1 MHVCVVWCTHAK
13 TSAEHKITVNHNSGE
28 SNIKRRKNKENDGI
42 FVISKSKREE
52 DKEWKAAMRE

>member
-1 MHVCVVWCTHAK
+1 VWCTHAK